1 MGPMADPR
9 REGRALTQEMVFM
22 RTKCNRMDLIKNLN
36 LWGND
41 LQDISVIQCMPNLE
55 VLSLSVNQVSTL
67 VDLQH
72 CPRLSE
78 LYLRKNEIVDLSE
91 ILYLRRLRRMKV
103 LWLADNPCADLP
115 YYRQYIL
122 HHLPGL
128 TKIDAED
135 VTEEERREA
144 QMLDFAGLET
154 NGGDGPAEDY
164 AEEYDSAGRRRAGSE
179 DMEALARAQAQEELR
194 RVQSSPV
201 DRLSASRPHERR
213 PLGYR
218 QEESPEHTGQG
229 RAAYRSAPLREPLL
243 EDEDLIE
250 QRRVPQ
256 RRPTRPEQRG
266 SRTDLPPTGMRE
278 ANWEERDSRNG
289 TPKQDP
295 PGRAAA
301 WGDMRS

>member
-1 MGPMADPR
+1 
-9 REGRALTQEMVFM
+9 
-22 RTKCNRMDLIKNLN
+22 
-36 LWGND
+36 
-41 LQDISVIQCMPNLE
+41 
-55 VLSLSVNQVSTL
+55 
-67 VDLQH
+67 H

-278 ANWEERDSRNG
+278 AFRVL
-289 TPKQDP
+289 
-295 PGRAAA
+295 PGKLGGAGQPQWHAQARPTRTRSGLGRHAAA
-301 WGDMRS
+301 KRGAATAGPDLRSCLLCPLAFGARGLDTQLEKFFIRCT